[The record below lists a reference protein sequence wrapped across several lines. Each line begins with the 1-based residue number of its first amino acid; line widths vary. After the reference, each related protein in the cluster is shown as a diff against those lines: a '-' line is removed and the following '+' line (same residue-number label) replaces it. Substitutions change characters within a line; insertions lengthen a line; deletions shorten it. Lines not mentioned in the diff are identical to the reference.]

1 MEKVDFKKTMKA
13 FWQPPAGRFVLVEL
27 PPLPFLMIDGA
38 GDPNTSADYKR
49 ALEWLYSVS
58 YGVKFM
64 SKKELDRDYTVAPL
78 EGLWWAR
85 DMSSFV
91 TRDKDAWSW
100 TMMIMQAEWITP
112 QMIAR
117 ATDKAA
123 AKLGAVPANL
133 RLETLEEGLCV
144 QTMHVGSYDDE
155 GPVLRRLHEEFLP
168 ENGLVET
175 GRHHEI
181 YLSDPRRTLPEKLK
195 TVLRQ
200 PVRRA

>member
-64 SKKELDRDYTVAPL
+64 SKKELERDYTVAPL
-78 EGLWWAR
+78 EGLWWAD
-85 DMSSFV
+85 DMDSFL

-100 TMMIMQAEWITP
+100 TMMIMQAAWITP